1 MGFGVSMFRGRS
13 VHTLDAKGRIRI
25 PSRFREILKTRY
37 DDRFVMTNLDR
48 CLIAY
53 PLQEWE
59 IIEEK
64 FGQLSLVRQDVKA
77 FQRFFISGATECNFD
92 KQGRVLIPQTLR
104 EHAALEREVVL
115 AGLLKSFEIWS
126 KPLWDEE
133 IKRSHENF
141 AQITSTLAEL
151 GI

>member
-1 MGFGVSMFRGRS
+1 MFRGRS
-13 VHTLDAKGRIRI
+13 IHTLDAKGRIRI
-25 PSRFREILKTRY
+25 PTRFRDILKTRY
-37 DDRFVMTNLDR
+37 EDRFVITNLDR
-48 CLIAY
+48 CLVAY

-64 FGQLSLVRQDVKA
+64 LGSLSLVRQDVKA

-104 EHAALEREVVL
+104 EHASLEREVVL
-115 AGLLKSFEIWS
+115 AGMLRSFEIWS
-126 KPLWDEE
+126 KDYWDEE
-133 IKRSHENF
+133 IKTAHDNF
-141 AQITSTLAEL
+141 SQITATLAEL

>member
-1 MGFGVSMFRGRS
+1 MFRGRS
-13 VHTLDAKGRIRI
+13 IHTLDAKGRIRI
-25 PSRFREILKTRY
+25 PTRFRDTLKARY
-37 DDRFVMTNLDR
+37 DDRLVITNLDR

-64 FGQLSLVRQDVKA
+64 LGSLSLVRQDVKA

-92 KQGRVLIPQTLR
+92 KQGRILIPQTLR
-104 EHAALEREVVL
+104 EHASLEREVVL
-115 AGLLKSFEIWS
+115 AGMLRSFEVWS
-126 KPLWDEE
+126 KDLWDEE
-133 IKRSHENF
+133 IKRAHDNF
-141 AQITSTLAEL
+141 AEITTTLADL

>member
-1 MGFGVSMFRGRS
+1 MFRGRS
-13 VHTLDAKGRIRI
+13 IHTLDAKGRIRI
-25 PSRFREILKTRY
+25 PTRFREILKTRY
-37 DDRFVMTNLDR
+37 QDRFVITNFDR

-64 FGQLSLVRQDVKA
+64 LGELSLVRQDVKA
-77 FQRFFISGATECNFD
+77 FQRFFISGASECNFD

-104 EHAALEREVVL
+104 EHASLDREVVL
-115 AGLLKSFEIWS
+115 AGMVKSFEIWS
-126 KPLWDEE
+126 KPQWDEE
-133 IKRSHENF
+133 IKRSHDNF
-141 AQITSTLAEL
+141 AEITSTLAEL

>member
-1 MGFGVSMFRGRS
+1 MFRGRS
-13 VHTLDAKGRIRI
+13 AHTLDAKGRIRI
-25 PSRFREILKTRY
+25 PTRFRDILKTRY
-37 DDRFVMTNLDR
+37 EDRFVITNLDR

-64 FGQLSLVRQDVKA
+64 LGSLSLVRQDVKA

-92 KQGRVLIPQTLR
+92 KQGRILIPQTLR
-104 EHAALEREVVL
+104 EHASLEREVVL
-115 AGLLKSFEIWS
+115 AGMLRSFEVWS
-126 KPLWDEE
+126 KDLWDEE
-133 IKRSHENF
+133 IKRAHDNF
-141 AQITSTLAEL
+141 AEITTTLAEL

>member
-1 MGFGVSMFRGRS
+1 MFRGRS
-13 VHTLDAKGRIRI
+13 LHTLDAKGRIRI

-37 DDRFVMTNLDR
+37 QDRFVITNFDR

-64 FGQLSLVRQDVKA
+64 LGELSLVRQDVKA

-104 EHAALEREVVL
+104 EHASLKREVVL
-115 AGLLKSFEIWS
+115 AGMVKSFEIWS
-126 KPLWDEE
+126 KPLWDQE

>member
-1 MGFGVSMFRGRS
+1 MFRGRS

-25 PSRFREILKTRY
+25 PSRFRETLKTIH
-37 DDRFVMTNLDR
+37 DDRFIITNLDR

-59 IIEEK
+59 RIEEK
-64 FGQLSLVRQDVKA
+64 LGELSFVRQDVKA
-77 FQRFFISGATECNFD
+77 FQRFFISGATECHFD

-104 EHAALEREVVL
+104 EHACLEREVVL
-115 AGLLKSFEIWS
+115 AGMVKSFEVWS

-133 IKRSHENF
+133 IKKSHENF
-141 AQITSTLAEL
+141 AQITEALSEL

>member
-1 MGFGVSMFRGRS
+1 MFRGRS
-13 VHTLDAKGRIRI
+13 IHTLDAKGRIRI
-25 PSRFREILKTRY
+25 PTRFRDILKTRY
-37 DDRFVMTNLDR
+37 DDRFVITNLDR

-53 PLQEWE
+53 TLQEWE

-64 FGQLSLVRQDVKA
+64 LGSLSLVRQDVKA
-77 FQRFFISGATECNFD
+77 FQRFFISGATECSFD

-115 AGLLKSFEIWS
+115 AGMLRSFEVWS
-126 KPLWDEE
+126 KDFWTEE
-133 IKRSHENF
+133 IKRAQDNF

>member
-1 MGFGVSMFRGRS
+1 MFRGRS

-25 PSRFREILKTRY
+25 PTRFREIIKTQY
-37 DDRFVMTNLDR
+37 EDRFIITNLDR

-53 PLQEWE
+53 PLLEWE
-59 IIEEK
+59 KIEQKLGE
-64 FGQLSLVRQDVKA
+64 LSFVRQDVKA

-92 KQGRVLIPQTLR
+92 KQGRVLVPQTLR
-104 EHAALEREVVL
+104 EHAGLRREVVL
-115 AGLLKSFEIWS
+115 AGMVKSFEIWS
-126 KPLWDEE
+126 KPMWDEE

-141 AQITSTLAEL
+141 DQITATLADL

>member
-1 MGFGVSMFRGRS
+1 MFRGRS
-13 VHTLDAKGRIRI
+13 IHTLDGKGRIRI
-25 PSRFREILKTRY
+25 PSRFREILKSRY
-37 DDRFVMTNLDR
+37 NDRLIITNLDR

-53 PLQEWE
+53 PLEEWE
-59 IIEEK
+59 RIEEK
-64 FGQLSLVRQDVKA
+64 LGELSLVRQDVKA

-92 KQGRVLIPQTLR
+92 KQGRILIPQTLR

-115 AGLLKSFEIWS
+115 AGMVKSFELWS

-133 IKRSHENF
+133 IKKYHENY
-141 AQITSTLAEL
+141 AQITATLAEL

>member
-1 MGFGVSMFRGRS
+1 MFRGRS
-13 VHTLDAKGRIRI
+13 VHTLDAKGRVRI
-25 PSRFREILKTRY
+25 PSRFREILKTQF
-37 DDRFVMTNLDR
+37 DDRFIITNLDR

-53 PLQEWE
+53 PLREWE
-59 IIEEK
+59 KIEEK
-64 FGQLSLVRQDVKA
+64 LGDLSFVRQDVKA

-104 EHAALEREVVL
+104 EHACLERETVL
-115 AGLLKSFEIWS
+115 AGMVKSFEIWS

-141 AQITSTLAEL
+141 GQITATLAEL

>member
-1 MGFGVSMFRGRS
+1 MFRGRS
-13 VHTLDAKGRIRI
+13 GHTLDAKGRIRI
-25 PSRFREILKTRY
+25 PSRFREILKRLY
-37 DDRFVMTNLDR
+37 RDRFIITNLDR

-64 FGQLSLVRQDVKA
+64 LGELSLVRQDVKA

-92 KQGRVLIPQTLR
+92 KQGRILIPQTLR
-104 EHAALEREVVL
+104 EHAKLERELIL
-115 AGLLKSFEIWS
+115 AGMVKSFEIWS
-126 KPLWDEE
+126 KPLWEEE
-133 IKRSHENF
+133 IERAHDNF
-141 AQITSTLAEL
+141 AQITTTLSEL

>member
-1 MGFGVSMFRGRS
+1 MFRGRS

-25 PSRFREILKTRY
+25 PARFREILTARY
-37 DDRFVMTNLDR
+37 EDRCIITNLDR

-53 PLQEWE
+53 PLSEWE
-59 IIEEK
+59 IIEQKLGE
-64 FGQLSLVRQDVKA
+64 LSLVRPDVKA

-92 KQGRVLIPQTLR
+92 KQGRILIPQTLR
-104 EHAALEREVVL
+104 EHASFEREVVL
-115 AGLLKSFEIWS
+115 AGMLKSFELWS

-133 IKRSHENF
+133 ISRARDDF
-141 AQITSTLAEL
+141 AEITTTLAEL

>member
-1 MGFGVSMFRGRS
+1 MGVQMFRGRS

-25 PSRFREILKTRY
+25 PTRFRETLKSRY
-37 DDRFVMTNLDR
+37 DDSLIVTNLDR

-59 IIEEK
+59 KIEEK
-64 FGQLSLVRQDVKA
+64 LGGLSLVRPDVKA
-77 FQRFFISGATECNFD
+77 FQRFFISGATESTFD
-92 KQGRVLIPQTLR
+92 KQGRILIPQTLR
-104 EHAALEREVVL
+104 EQASLEREVIL
-115 AGLLKSFEIWS
+115 AGMLKSFEIWS

-133 IKRSHENF
+133 IKKSHENF
-141 AQITSTLAEL
+141 DQISSTLAEL

>member
-1 MGFGVSMFRGRS
+1 MFRGRS
-13 VHTLDAKGRIRI
+13 LHTLDAKGRIRI
-25 PSRFREILKTRY
+25 PTRFRDILKTRY
-37 DDRFVMTNLDR
+37 EDRFVITNLDR
-48 CLIAY
+48 CLVAY

-64 FGQLSLVRQDVKA
+64 LGSLSLVRQDVKA

-104 EHAALEREVVL
+104 EHASLEREVVL
-115 AGLLKSFEIWS
+115 AGMLRSFEIWA
-126 KPLWDEE
+126 KDYWDKE
-133 IKRSHENF
+133 IKTAHDNF
-141 AQITSTLAEL
+141 SQITNTLAEL

>member
-1 MGFGVSMFRGRS
+1 MFRGRS
-13 VHTLDAKGRIRI
+13 IHTLDAKGRVRI
-25 PSRFREILKTRY
+25 PSRFREILKTQF
-37 DDRFVMTNLDR
+37 DDRFIITNLDR

-53 PLQEWE
+53 PLREWE
-59 IIEEK
+59 KIEEK
-64 FGQLSLVRQDVKA
+64 LGDLSFVRQDVKA

-104 EHAALEREVVL
+104 EHACLERETVL
-115 AGLLKSFEIWS
+115 AGMVKSFEIWS

-141 AQITSTLAEL
+141 GQITATLAEL

>member
-1 MGFGVSMFRGRS
+1 MFRGRS
-13 VHTLDAKGRIRI
+13 VHTLDAKGRVRI
-25 PSRFREILKTRY
+25 PSRFREILKTQF
-37 DDRFVMTNLDR
+37 DDRFIITNLDR

-53 PLQEWE
+53 PLREWE
-59 IIEEK
+59 KIEEK
-64 FGQLSLVRQDVKA
+64 LGDLSFVRQDVKA

-104 EHAALEREVVL
+104 EHACLERETVL
-115 AGLLKSFEIWS
+115 AGMVKSFEIWS

-141 AQITSTLAEL
+141 GQITSTLAEL